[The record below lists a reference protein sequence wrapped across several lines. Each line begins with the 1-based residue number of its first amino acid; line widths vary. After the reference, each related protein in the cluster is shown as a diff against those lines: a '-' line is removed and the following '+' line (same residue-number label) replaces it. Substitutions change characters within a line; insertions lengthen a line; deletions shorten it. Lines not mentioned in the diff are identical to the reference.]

1 MYQKLV
7 YEINKIRRWLFSQ
20 IPKDEIDMIVN
31 GKPYDYSQNFTEEEM
46 ITPNYFEFMFNDES
60 EEV

>member
-1 MYQKLV
+1 MIKSILKRI
-7 YEINKIRRWLFSQ
+7 ENIRNGLFPP
-20 IPKDEIDMIVN
+20 IPDEKIDMIVM
-31 GKPYDYSQNFTEEEM
+31 GESYDYSQNLTKDEM